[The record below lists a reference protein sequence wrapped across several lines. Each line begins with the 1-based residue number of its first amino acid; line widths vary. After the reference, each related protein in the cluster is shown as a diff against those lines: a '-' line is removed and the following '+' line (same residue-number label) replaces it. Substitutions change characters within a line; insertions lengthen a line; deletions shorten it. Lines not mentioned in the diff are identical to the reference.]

1 MCNLFL
7 DSPGGYK
14 IPCDCR
20 ISGEESMVCIIAH
33 GFASSKESGTAQMML
48 AHLNAIGIGAIA
60 FDFPCHGQSEAP
72 FESLT
77 VDACLRDMACVET
90 YIRNRLPGA
99 EIVYFG
105 SSFGGYCV
113 ICHLCS
119 GKGWGNKAFLRCAA
133 VDMDKTFGVKTDE
146 VLYQLESQGYYEYDP
161 GFGGKMRLSGEFFD
175 SLALRSPF
183 DMELPQKADIY
194 MIHGLADTV
203 VSPKAARDFAF
214 AKGCHIALVPYA
226 GHDIGTGEGIKAL
239 LRLTKW
245 FFVKK

>member
-48 AHLNAIGIGAIA
+48 AHFNALGIGAIA
-60 FDFPCHGQSEAP
+60 FDFPCHGQSEAS
-72 FESLT
+72 FDNMT
-77 VDACLRDMACVET
+77 VDSCLRDMACVEA
-90 YIRNRLPGA
+90 YARERLPGA

-119 GKGWGNKAFLRCAA
+119 GKASGRRAFLRCAA
-133 VDMDKTFGVKTDE
+133 VDMDKTFGEKTDG
-146 VLYQLESQGYYEYDP
+146 VMYQLDSQGYYEYDP
-161 GFGGKMRLSGEFFD
+161 GFGGKLRLSGEFFD

-183 DMELPQKADIY
+183 DMQLPKNADIY
-194 MIHGLADTV
+194 MIHGLGDMV
-203 VSPKAARDFAF
+203 VSPRAARDFAF
-214 AKGCHIALVPYA
+214 MKGCRIALVPYA
-226 GHDIGTGEGIKAL
+226 GHDIGTREGIKAL
-239 LRLTKW
+239 LHLTKR
-245 FFVKK
+245 FFAQG